1 MWIRAN
7 LSREAELQLYQI
19 MKMLAWLAVQLSC
32 NKSRSLDNPTIKIAY
47 CPTKMLHVH
56 VSVIGRDE
64 RAKNVIFKQKIPI
77 VLNKMNK
84 SIYM

>member
-1 MWIRAN
+1 
-7 LSREAELQLYQI
+7 
-19 MKMLAWLAVQLSC
+19 
-32 NKSRSLDNPTIKIAY
+32 
-47 CPTKMLHVH
+47 MLHVH